1 MKALIL
7 TLSTGQG
14 HIQTGKAI
22 DEEFKKHGVESEIL
36 DLYKY
41 ISPFLSDSVE
51 KGYLLSSR
59 YAPKLYGAIYDSL
72 ANRKHK
78 DGKNSFVTLLNNV
91 ISSQKLRGIL
101 ETYKPDTVIST
112 HPFCATVMTRMKNIL
127 PNSINVGIVTDFT
140 IHPFWE
146 ETKMDYYVTASH
158 LLNHQCVT
166 RGIPE
171 EKILPIGIP
180 VSEKF
185 TKKISKEEA
194 RNLLGIKDKTTIL
207 FMMGSMGYGNIPK
220 LISLIDG
227 LNYEFQLLCVCGRNK
242 SALKKTQAL
251 YLKHEVYAYG
261 YVDNVDIMMDAA
273 DFIITKPGGL
283 SMSESLAKGLPTILV
298 KPIPGQENRN
308 LEFFLNNGIASAI
321 SKSFPIDEAVYQ
333 MLSNEWKFKNAKDGV
348 AYIGKPYAARDL
360 CEFLIEKSGDKNE
373 SN

>member
-1 MKALIL
+1 MKVLIL

-14 HIQTGKAI
+14 HIQTSMAI
-22 DEEFKKHGVESEIL
+22 SEEFQKYGVESEIL

-59 YAPKLYGAIYDSL
+59 YTPKLYGAIYDSL

-91 ISSQKLRGIL
+91 ISSQKLRAIL
-101 ETYKPDTVIST
+101 ETIEPNAVIST
-112 HPFCATVMTRMKNIL
+112 HPFCATVMTHLREIIPNALNI
-127 PNSINVGIVTDFT
+127 GIVTDFT

-146 ETKMDYYVTASH
+146 EADMDYYVTASH
-158 LLNHQCVT
+158 LLNHQCIT
-166 RGIPE
+166 RGIPK

-185 TKKISKEEA
+185 SRKIPKQEA
-194 RNLLGIKDKTTIL
+194 REKLDIQQKPTIL

-220 LISLIDG
+220 LVSLIDE
-227 LNYEFQLLCVCGRNK
+227 LNLDYQLLCVCGRNK
-242 SALKKTQAL
+242 SAFKKTQAL
-251 YLKHEVYAYG
+251 DLKHDTYVFG

-273 DFIITKPGGL
+273 DFVITKPGGL
-283 SMSESLAKGLPTILV
+283 SMSESLAKGLPVILV

-308 LEFFLNNGIASAI
+308 LEFFLNNGIASAV
-321 SKSFPIDEAVYQ
+321 SKTFPIDEAVYQ
-333 MLSNEWKFKNAKDGV
+333 MLSNEWKLQNAKKGV
-348 AYIGKPYAARDL
+348 EYIGKPDAAKDL
-360 CEFLIEKSGDKNE
+360 CEFLIRKAEGKE
-373 SN
+373 